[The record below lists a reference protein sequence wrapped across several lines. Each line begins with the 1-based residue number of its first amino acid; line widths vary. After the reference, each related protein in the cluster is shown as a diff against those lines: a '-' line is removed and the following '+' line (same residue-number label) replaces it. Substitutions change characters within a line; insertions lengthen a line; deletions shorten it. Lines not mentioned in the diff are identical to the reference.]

1 VTWASDLFS
10 STGGEMVSD
19 DRLFSPYAHDES
31 IDNDA
36 LYYALC
42 KRRQSH
48 SLVPPSGP
56 PACGEL
62 FSLILK

>member
-1 VTWASDLFS
+1 
-10 STGGEMVSD
+10 MVSD

-31 IDNDA
+31 VDNDA
-36 LYYALC
+36 LYHALC
-42 KRRQSH
+42 KRRQSY
-48 SLVPPSGP
+48 SLVPPAGP